1 MDIWK
6 YPLIALAGYLLGSM
20 SVSILLSRL
29 ALGGDVRS
37 KGSGN
42 AGATNM
48 ARVYGWGMGFVTLG
62 CDMLKAVLACLLGK
76 LLLGDLGLAVGGICC
91 MIGHC
96 FPVFHQFKGGKGI
109 SVGAALGL
117 MIDWK
122 VFLCII
128 GVFLIAAF
136 LSRKVSF
143 GSICASVGIAVFT
156 AIFRIGTPQLV
167 LACTAACLAI
177 FQHRAN
183 IRRLLNGTEPDFK
196 AAKRNKDS

>member
-1 MDIWK
+1 MEILK
-6 YPLIALAGYLLGSM
+6 YAAVIVGGYLLGSL
-20 SVSILLSRL
+20 SASILLSRT
-29 ALGGDVRS
+29 AWGGDVRE

-48 ARVYGWGMGFVTLG
+48 ARVYGLGAGFLTLG

-143 GSICASVGIAVFT
+143 GSICASVGIV
-156 AIFRIGTPQLV
+156 P
-167 LACTAACLAI
+167 
-177 FQHRAN
+177 
-183 IRRLLNGTEPDFK
+183 LL
-196 AAKRNKDS
+196 